1 MTIRQKPS
9 DSLTLYAPLSGWLM
23 PVTRVPDPVFS
34 EKMLGDGIAIDPL
47 CHALNAPCEG
57 VVIQLPDSGHA
68 VTLQTPNGVELL
80 IHIGLDTVMLKG
92 EGFKPRVKEGDKV
105 SQGQV
110 LIEFDPDYLACHAR
124 SLVTAMVVT
133 NAQSVESMSCAAEG
147 HVEQGT
153 TPVMTLTLDRGTALA
168 ASEEAIAESLESHQ
182 ATIIVPNPN
191 GLHARPAA
199 VLAETVKPFNTN
211 VTLSCHGREANAL
224 SVASVMGL
232 NTRLG
237 DEITVKAQGQEAVL
251 ALDAVIQAIRKGLG
265 ETVAESTEDST
276 VFEEKPLL
284 GAGEASVLG
293 CYSGIVAVNGLA
305 TGVVH
310 WLSRPDIKIAEY
322 ASDSNNELSLLAVA
336 IDTVRQELQAL
347 QSRMGTRG
355 EEGLGELFAAQTA
368 LLDDPDV
375 LKTTKQGIQAGKTA
389 AFSWKQAVD
398 AQVNQ
403 LRSLDNPLLAGRAID
418 IEDSGFRVLLQISG
432 IQNPATSIPD
442 DAIILADDLAPADV
456 LMLDQGKVKG
466 LCTLQG
472 GATSHAAILAKSLS
486 LPMLVGLG
494 ASGRTLIN
502 GSQVILDT
510 VQGRLQANPDQATL
524 DACHER
530 IVNESQRREQNR
542 AQAHKPALTLD
553 GEHVEVLA
561 NIGNL
566 NEARNSVAEGGEGV
580 GLLRSEFLF
589 LNRVTEPNEAEQADC
604 YQAIAQALG
613 RDRPLIIRTLDV
625 GGDKPLPY
633 LPIPKEDNPFLGERG
648 IRVGINR
655 PGMLRRQVRA
665 ILTAAKHCQLRI
677 MLPMVSSLAEFR
689 AVKTLIREEQAH
701 LGVSDV
707 SIGIMV
713 EVPSAALLA
722 DRFAQEVD
730 FFSIGTNDLTQYT
743 LAIDRGHARLAA
755 RADGLDPSVLQLI
768 AMTTEAA
775 HRHGKWVGVCGG
787 LAGDEQAVPLLLG
800 LGVDELSVSV
810 PAIADI
816 KAAIRRLSMQQCR
829 EMARQSLSL
838 ESAAEV
844 RQWVKNQVHSTGK

>member
-47 CHALNAPCEG
+47 CHALTAPCEG

-68 VTLQTPNGVELL
+68 VTLQTPTGVELL

-92 EGFKPRVKEGDKV
+92 EGFKPRVKEGDQV
-105 SQGQV
+105 CQGQV

-133 NAQSVESMSCAAEG
+133 GAQPVASMACAAEE
-147 HVEQGT
+147 HVEQDI
-153 TPVMTLTLDRGTALA
+153 TPVMTLVLDRHTAST
-168 ASEEAIAESLESHQ
+168 ASETPVNESLESHQ
-182 ATIIVPNPN
+182 ATMIVPNPN

-199 VLAETVKPFNTN
+199 VLAETVKPFNAS
-211 VTLSCHGREANAL
+211 VTLSCHGCEANAL

-232 NTRLG
+232 NTRLW

-251 ALDAVIQAIRKGLG
+251 ALDTVIQAIRNGLG
-265 ETVAESTEDST
+265 ESVAQSAEDS
-276 VFEEKPLL
+276 VVAEEKPLI
-284 GAGEASVLG
+284 GVGEVLVPG
-293 CYSGIVAVNGLA
+293 CYPGIVAVNGLA

-310 WLSRPDIKIAEY
+310 WLSRPDINIAEY
-322 ASDSNNELSLLAVA
+322 ASDSNHELSLLAMA
-336 IDTVRQELQAL
+336 IDAVRQELQAL
-347 QSRMGTRG
+347 QSRMGARG

-375 LKTTKQGIQAGKTA
+375 LETAKQGIQAGKTA
-389 AFSWKQAVD
+389 AFSWKEAVD

-418 IEDSGFRVLLQISG
+418 IEDSGFRILLQLSG

-456 LMLDQGKVKG
+456 LMLDPGKVKG

-472 GATSHAAILAKSLS
+472 GATSHAAILANSLS

-494 ASGRTLIN
+494 ESGRTLAN
-502 GSQVILDT
+502 GSPVILDAAD
-510 VQGRLQANPDQATL
+510 GWLQANPDQSAL
-524 DACHER
+524 DACRAR
-530 IVNESQRREQNR
+530 IINEHQCREQNR
-542 AQAHKPALTLD
+542 AQAHKSAITLD

-566 NEARNSVAEGGEGV
+566 KETRDSVAEGGEGV

-589 LNRVTEPNEAEQADC
+589 LNRVTEPDEAEQAEC
-604 YQAIAQALG
+604 YQAIAQTLG

-655 PGMLRRQVRA
+655 PDMLRRQVRA

-689 AVKTLIREEQAH
+689 AVKTLVREEQAQQ
-701 LGVSDV
+701 GVSDV

-722 DRFAQEVD
+722 DRFAREVD

-743 LAIDRGHARLAA
+743 LAIDRGHPRLAA

-768 AMTTEAA
+768 AMTAEAA

-816 KAAIRRLSMQQCR
+816 KAAIRRLSMKQCR
-829 EMARQSLSL
+829 ELAHQSLSL

-844 RQWVKNQVHSTGK
+844 RLLVENQVHSTGK